1 MAESPADRLRA
12 TLTRLDRVLPPPAS
26 EPELS
31 TTSIEELER
40 IACDPTETPALRR
53 RALARLAMLLRA
65 QPELSVILHALL
77 GDPDELVVREA
88 IRSSAP
94 FDGSLR
100 HRLLAL
106 LDDPREPVWS
116 EAASVLARRM
126 DPAVAPRLLAWF
138 RGDDPA
144 RRRAAAAGLACVLK
158 PESTIE
164 LFQPELDRGGRDPED
179 CEALAAALSEARRR
193 ADGRRKVFGGDDE
206 DAE

>member
-1 MAESPADRLRA
+1 MLDSPADRLRE
-12 TLTRLDRVLPPPAS
+12 TLARLERVLPPREP
-26 EPELS
+26 EPELATNS
-31 TTSIEELER
+31 PAELER
-40 IACDPTETPALRR
+40 IARDPSEASDLRQ
-53 RALARLAMLLRA
+53 RALARLAMLLRS

-100 HRLLAL
+100 PKLIAL
-106 LDDPREPVWS
+106 LDDPREVVWS

-138 RGDDPA
+138 RGDDAA

-179 CEALAAALSEARRR
+179 REALAAALREARRR

-206 DAE
+206 DSP